1 MTMPKL
7 KICYTYLGLEKTMVT
22 LINCL
27 EVKRD
32 ISDSKSYPKLEVGG
46 GVPARGY
53 ISVIH
58 IYKF

>member
-1 MTMPKL
+1 
-7 KICYTYLGLEKTMVT
+7 MVT